1 MSKKS
6 TKAILI
12 FLIIL
17 YLVFY
22 KKLGI
27 SIPCF
32 FHKITGLYCPGC
44 GITRMLESILKLN
57 IYQAFRYNT
66 LAFTYLIGYIIYKI
80 INYRHKIKLNNYFIY
95 GLLFITITFG
105 ILRNIP
111 IFDYLKPTEI
121 ISNKN

>member
-57 IYQAFRYNT
+57 IYQAFRYNP
-66 LAFTYLIGYIIYKI
+66 LVFTYLIGYIIYKI

-95 GLLFITITFG
+95 VLLFITITFG

>member
-6 TKAILI
+6 TKVILI

-17 YLVFY
+17 YLIFY

-27 SIPCF
+27 NIPCF

-44 GITRMLESILKLN
+44 GITRMLESLLKLD
-57 IYQAFRYNT
+57 IYQAFRYNP
-66 LAFTYLIGYIIYKI
+66 LVFTYLIGYIVYKI
-80 INYRHKIKLNNYFIY
+80 INYRYKIKLNNCFIY
-95 GLLFITITFG
+95 MLLFIAIAFG

-111 IFDYLKPTEI
+111 IFDYLRPTEI

>member
-1 MSKKS
+1 MSKNS
-6 TKAILI
+6 TKVILI

-17 YLVFY
+17 YIIFY

-27 SIPCF
+27 NIPCF

-57 IYQAFRYNT
+57 IYQAFRYNP

-95 GLLFITITFG
+95 VLLFIAITFG

>member
-17 YLVFY
+17 YLIFY

-57 IYQAFRYNT
+57 IYQAFRYNP
-66 LAFTYLIGYIIYKI
+66 LVFTYLIGYIIYKI

-95 GLLFITITFG
+95 VLLFITITFG

>member
-57 IYQAFRYNT
+57 IYQAFRYNP

>member
-95 GLLFITITFG
+95 VLLFITITFG